1 MWGVL
6 NSAGLK
12 TYPRRLWYQ
21 LAVIIVALLPLIALG
36 SLVVNGMRSI
46 FGWAAV
52 LGLTVAI
59 MLDMDAAL
67 REVNPKSG
75 GYPQVFARLKNWILS
90 AAEIDRLRSGCLPD
104 ACREVADGHRV
115 LNL

>member
-1 MWGVL
+1 ML
-6 NSAGLK
+6 F
-12 TYPRRLWYQ
+12 
-21 LAVIIVALLPLIALG
+21 
-36 SLVVNGMRSI
+36 SLRFRKVV
-46 FGWAAV
+46 FWP
-52 LGLTVAI
+52 
-59 MLDMDAAL
+59 AL